1 MPQSVSNI
9 YGTVWTALLVALI
22 AVGALTTVPFGP
34 VPFTLQGLFIAL
46 AALVLGPARGAAAV
60 ILYIVIGIVGLPVF
74 SGGSSGVAV
83 FMGPTAGYLVGY
95 VLLAAIL
102 GFGGTGWRGL
112 EGGVPPLWRT
122 VCLAVLAELVLFV
135 CGALWL
141 MRLLDIPMEKAFVVG
156 VLPFLPPDALKIA
169 AAIAA
174 WRFLL
179 RQRLLPR

>member
-1 MPQSVSNI
+1 MSQSVLNI

-46 AALVLGPARGAAAV
+46 AALALGPARGALAMV
-60 ILYIVIGIVGLPVF
+60 LYIALGIAGLPVF

-95 VLLAAIL
+95 VPFAAIL
-102 GFGGTGWRGL
+102 GFGGTGWKGAA
-112 EGGVPPLWRT
+112 GGAPPLWRT
-122 VCLAVLAELVLFV
+122 VCLAVLAEVALFV

-141 MRLLDIPMEKAFVVG
+141 MRLLDISAAKAFMVG
-156 VLPFLPPDALKIA
+156 VLPFLPPDALKVA